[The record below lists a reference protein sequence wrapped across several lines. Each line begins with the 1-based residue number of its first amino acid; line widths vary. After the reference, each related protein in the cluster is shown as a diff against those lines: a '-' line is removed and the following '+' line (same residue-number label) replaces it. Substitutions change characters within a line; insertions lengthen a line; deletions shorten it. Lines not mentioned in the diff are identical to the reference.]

1 MDFPFEV
8 SWRQRLNSPNPF
20 FLSDITQWGD
30 GMAKKRLRF
39 DISLDPELEKKLN
52 DYILAVSNKQR
63 KIVYDIKAKIGRM
76 ALKEWLEKHGKDYDI
91 KFD

>member
-1 MDFPFEV
+1 
-8 SWRQRLNSPNPF
+8 
-20 FLSDITQWGD
+20 
-30 GMAKKRLRF
+30 MAKKRLRF